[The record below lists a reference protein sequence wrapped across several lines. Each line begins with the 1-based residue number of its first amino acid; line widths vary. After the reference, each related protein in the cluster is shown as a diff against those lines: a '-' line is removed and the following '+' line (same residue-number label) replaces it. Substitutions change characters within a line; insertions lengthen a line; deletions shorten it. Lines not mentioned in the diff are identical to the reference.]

1 MSARRANRPQ
11 RRQDFSPCPGRQA
24 EARIDS
30 MDDKVLRLVY
40 TFFLGVMLAL
50 FVGLGIQTFYPPPER
65 PEYPNSLE
73 LKAPAE
79 TTPEEQQQQREFERE
94 IREYEKAYEGYNRT
108 VSILA
113 TSSAVI
119 LLGLSLLLERKSL
132 VLTNGVM
139 LGGLFT
145 LLYGLGRGLAS
156 RDTSTTFITVAVALV
171 VVLFLGYRRFLRPRE
186 EASPPGVSPGTPRSP
201 ASSD

>member
-1 MSARRANRPQ
+1 
-11 RRQDFSPCPGRQA
+11 
-24 EARIDS
+24 

-65 PEYPNSLE
+65 PEYPISLE

-79 TTPEEQQQQREFERE
+79 ATPEEQQQQREFEQE

-156 RDTSTTFITVAVALV
+156 RDTSTTFVTVAVSLV

-186 EASPPGVSPGTPRSP
+186 EAPHPGVSPGTPSP
-201 ASSD
+201 PPSSD